1 MLSNFN
7 SFSHFFWSSGS
18 TSTTINVE
26 PVVVLTL
33 HFTNPLLDIN
43 IEKFLGDQDGRIV
56 LIDAYL
62 KKFKFTL
69 CNIYAPNNAALQ
81 KVFIKNPSEILISK
95 ADISSLIIG
104 DDWNV
109 TLEAI
114 DKKGGIQ
121 WKPTIY
127 QGLVVKFMKKLNLV
141 DILRIKNPGKWCFT
155 TGGPD
160 VEYD

>member
-1 MLSNFN
+1 
-7 SFSHFFWSSGS
+7 
-18 TSTTINVE
+18 
-26 PVVVLTL
+26 
-33 HFTNPLLDIN
+33 LDIN
-43 IEKFLGDQDGRIV
+43 IEKFLGDQDGRIL

-141 DILRIKNPGKWCFT
+141 DILRIKNPACGFTYESSTLKMKSRIDFFLIAKLFT
-155 TGGPD
+155 TRTKSAI
-160 VEYD
+160 